1 MFKNCYKHH
10 KSDLI
15 DACFLENE
23 ETVNKIIQLF
33 SSDSVTL
40 DIRSI
45 FYTYNLAEYLQIDLL
60 KNLYLDHFTLNF
72 N

>member
-10 KSDLI
+10 KSDVI
-15 DACFLENE
+15 DVYFPENE
-23 ETVNKIIQLF
+23 EIVDKVIQLF

-45 FYTYNLAEYLQIDLL
+45 FDTYNLAEYLQIDLL